1 MCSDTESRVAPIMEY
16 VERTYPGVRSYS
28 LPSVGWQNADG
39 TAVKPHIEFGIK
51 AEGEACA
58 IWTKHGTKYCSV

>member
-1 MCSDTESRVAPIMEY
+1 MEY
-16 VERTYPGVRSYS
+16 VERTYLGVRSYS

-51 AEGEACA
+51 AEGEACRDLDKGMGRSA
-58 IWTKHGTKYCSV
+58 AALAGCGGGVEG